1 VVPGDDEPRR
11 QALLRPVEHA
21 TKHSGAGLL
30 AGAFLSR
37 TMDLKGLLIDLD
49 GTLYVEDAPISGARE
64 ALLRLEAVG
73 SPYRFVT
80 NTTRKPRREVVSRL
94 RELGFP
100 AREDLVLV
108 PAAAANALLAG
119 ERCHALVAEALLEDL
134 ADVDVVDDGPAER
147 VLVGDLGEGFDY
159 PRLNKAFRLL
169 MDGAELVALQRNRF
183 WQEADGPSLDAG
195 PFVAALE
202 YASGKTA
209 TVVGKPEPAFF
220 EAALRDLGL
229 QAKDVAMVGD
239 DAESDVTGAR
249 RAGLRGIQ
257 VKTGKYR
264 PETAGEADAEIESI
278 ADLPTLLDF

>member
-1 VVPGDDEPRR
+1 MNP
-11 QALLRPVEHA
+11 
-21 TKHSGAGLL
+21 
-30 AGAFLSR
+30 
-37 TMDLKGLLIDLD
+37 KGLLIDLD
-49 GTLYVEDAPISGARE
+49 GTLYVEDAPIPGARE
-64 ALLRLEAVG
+64 ALSRLEAAG
-73 SPYRFVT
+73 ITYRYVT

-100 AREDLVLV
+100 AREDLVFV
-108 PAAAANALLAG
+108 PAAAANTLLAG
-119 ERCHALVAEALLEDL
+119 KLCHALVAEAIFEDL
-134 ADVDVVDDGPAER
+134 ADVVLAGTGPTEY
-147 VLVGDLGEGFDY
+147 VLVGDLGDGFDY
-159 PRLNKAFRLL
+159 ARLNRAFRLL
-169 MDGAELVALQRNRF
+169 MDGAGLVALQRNRF

-229 QAKDVAMVGD
+229 EAKDVAMVGD
-239 DAESDVTGAR
+239 DAESDVDGAQ

-264 PETAGEADAEIESI
+264 PGVKGKESLLLESF
-278 ADLPTLLDF
+278 ADLPTVLGL

>member
-1 VVPGDDEPRR
+1 MNP
-11 QALLRPVEHA
+11 
-21 TKHSGAGLL
+21 
-30 AGAFLSR
+30 
-37 TMDLKGLLIDLD
+37 KGLLIDLD
-49 GTLYVEDAPISGARE
+49 GTLYVEDAPIPGARE
-64 ALLRLEAVG
+64 ALSRFEAAG
-73 SPYRFVT
+73 IPYRYVT

-100 AREDLVLV
+100 AREDLVFA

-119 ERCHALVAEALLEDL
+119 KRCHVLVAEALLEDL
-134 ADVDVVDDGPAER
+134 ADLVLAGTGPTEH
-147 VLVGDLGEGFDY
+147 VLVGDLGDGFDY
-159 PRLNKAFRLL
+159 ARLNRAFRLL
-169 MDGAELVALQRNRF
+169 MDGAGLVALQRNRF

-229 QAKDVAMVGD
+229 EAKDVAMVGD
-239 DAESDVTGAR
+239 DAESDVAGAQ
-249 RAGLRGIQ
+249 RAGLWGIQ

-264 PETAGEADAEIESI
+264 SGATGEPDAEIESI
-278 ADLPTLLDF
+278 ADLPALLGL